1 MGKYNYV
8 YYRAGKAKAI
18 SRIVTFF
25 LQFQNTGN
33 LGLYFWQ
40 FSSMIG
46 TAFDVFLYQRL
57 TCCLKAVPERVFMN
71 TGKQQTYTAV
81 SVVIDAIVLTVSYVI
96 SYLIQFA
103 LQNNLAPF
111 DSRNYWPPLMIIV
124 ISYLMLYAFFHI
136 YGSFRMTGRR
146 KEAVL
151 IGKVNIIGA
160 LILFAV
166 FFVISNTDG
175 YNWIVGF
182 SRMMILWMTI
192 LNTIFMVVWRNIF
205 RFILRKLGNSRFN
218 RKPVLIVGYSQAAEA
233 YIERVLT
240 HKQWGYDILGILDDH
255 LHTNE
260 SVRGISVLGPIE
272 SLEEY
277 LSKNIAESIIITLKL
292 KEYDRLEEIVHVCEK
307 SGVHTEFVP
316 DYNDIISTKPY
327 TVDFLGLPLIHIRH
341 VPLMEAGNAFIKA
354 CDGYCRIAALHSL
367 VFTNYAGSCYCSKVK
382 LTGTAHF

>member
-1 MGKYNYV
+1 
-8 YYRAGKAKAI
+8 
-18 SRIVTFF
+18 
-25 LQFQNTGN
+25 
-33 LGLYFWQ
+33 
-40 FSSMIG
+40 
-46 TAFDVFLYQRL
+46 
-57 TCCLKAVPERVFMN
+57 MN

-166 FFVISNTDG
+166 FFVISNTEG

-192 LNTIFMVVWRNIF
+192 LNYGCLEKYIPIHPDEAWKQPLQPKTSIDCR
-205 RFILRKLGNSRFN
+205 LQSGSR
-218 RKPVLIVGYSQAAEA
+218 
-233 YIERVLT
+233 
-240 HKQWGYDILGILDDH
+240 
-255 LHTNE
+255 
-260 SVRGISVLGPIE
+260 
-272 SLEEY
+272 
-277 LSKNIAESIIITLKL
+277 
-292 KEYDRLEEIVHVCEK
+292 
-307 SGVHTEFVP
+307 
-316 DYNDIISTKPY
+316 
-327 TVDFLGLPLIHIRH
+327 GL
-341 VPLMEAGNAFIKA
+341 
-354 CDGYCRIAALHSL
+354 Y
-367 VFTNYAGSCYCSKVK
+367 
-382 LTGTAHF
+382 

>member
-1 MGKYNYV
+1 
-8 YYRAGKAKAI
+8 
-18 SRIVTFF
+18 
-25 LQFQNTGN
+25 
-33 LGLYFWQ
+33 
-40 FSSMIG
+40 
-46 TAFDVFLYQRL
+46 
-57 TCCLKAVPERVFMN
+57 MN

-182 SRMMILWMTI
+182 SA
-192 LNTIFMVVWRNIF
+192 NDDFM
-205 RFILRKLGNSRFN
+205 
-218 RKPVLIVGYSQAAEA
+218 
-233 YIERVLT
+233 
-240 HKQWGYDILGILDDH
+240 DDH
-255 LHTNE
+255 FKYNIYGCLEKYIPIHPDEAWKQPLQPKT
-260 SVRGISVLGPIE
+260 SIDCRLQSGSRGL
-272 SLEEY
+272 Y
-277 LSKNIAESIIITLKL
+277 
-292 KEYDRLEEIVHVCEK
+292 
-307 SGVHTEFVP
+307 
-316 DYNDIISTKPY
+316 
-327 TVDFLGLPLIHIRH
+327 
-341 VPLMEAGNAFIKA
+341 
-354 CDGYCRIAALHSL
+354 
-367 VFTNYAGSCYCSKVK
+367 
-382 LTGTAHF
+382 

>member
-1 MGKYNYV
+1 
-8 YYRAGKAKAI
+8 
-18 SRIVTFF
+18 
-25 LQFQNTGN
+25 
-33 LGLYFWQ
+33 
-40 FSSMIG
+40 
-46 TAFDVFLYQRL
+46 
-57 TCCLKAVPERVFMN
+57 MN

-166 FFVISNTDG
+166 FFVISNTEG

-205 RFILRKLGNSRFN
+205 RFILMKLGNSRFN

-233 YIERVLT
+233 YIERVMT

-277 LSKNIAESIIITLKL
+277 LSKNIAESIITLLHLIT
-292 KEYDRLEEIVHVCEK
+292 
-307 SGVHTEFVP
+307 
-316 DYNDIISTKPY
+316 
-327 TVDFLGLPLIHIRH
+327 
-341 VPLMEAGNAFIKA
+341 
-354 CDGYCRIAALHSL
+354 
-367 VFTNYAGSCYCSKVK
+367 
-382 LTGTAHF
+382 

>member
-1 MGKYNYV
+1 
-8 YYRAGKAKAI
+8 
-18 SRIVTFF
+18 
-25 LQFQNTGN
+25 
-33 LGLYFWQ
+33 
-40 FSSMIG
+40 
-46 TAFDVFLYQRL
+46 
-57 TCCLKAVPERVFMN
+57 MN

-182 SRMMILWMTI
+182 SRMMI
-192 LNTIFMVVWRNIF
+192 
-205 RFILRKLGNSRFN
+205 
-218 RKPVLIVGYSQAAEA
+218 
-233 YIERVLT
+233 
-240 HKQWGYDILGILDDH
+240 
-255 LHTNE
+255 
-260 SVRGISVLGPIE
+260 
-272 SLEEY
+272 
-277 LSKNIAESIIITLKL
+277 
-292 KEYDRLEEIVHVCEK
+292 
-307 SGVHTEFVP
+307 
-316 DYNDIISTKPY
+316 
-327 TVDFLGLPLIHIRH
+327 
-341 VPLMEAGNAFIKA
+341 
-354 CDGYCRIAALHSL
+354 
-367 VFTNYAGSCYCSKVK
+367 
-382 LTGTAHF
+382 

>member
-1 MGKYNYV
+1 
-8 YYRAGKAKAI
+8 
-18 SRIVTFF
+18 
-25 LQFQNTGN
+25 
-33 LGLYFWQ
+33 
-40 FSSMIG
+40 
-46 TAFDVFLYQRL
+46 
-57 TCCLKAVPERVFMN
+57 MN

-111 DSRNYWPPLMIIV
+111 DSRNYWPPLVIIV

-205 RFILRKLGNSRFN
+205 RFILMKLGNSRFN
-218 RKPVLIVGYSQAAEA
+218 RKPVLIVEAAEA

-277 LSKNIAESIIITLKL
+277 LSKNIA
-292 KEYDRLEEIVHVCEK
+292 
-307 SGVHTEFVP
+307 
-316 DYNDIISTKPY
+316 
-327 TVDFLGLPLIHIRH
+327 
-341 VPLMEAGNAFIKA
+341 
-354 CDGYCRIAALHSL
+354 
-367 VFTNYAGSCYCSKVK
+367 
-382 LTGTAHF
+382 